1 MKKLKQIV
9 CCLVT
14 VMTLMM
20 CFSIGAFADA
30 AAAPSGTIVIKNDK
44 AATNVSIVG
53 KEYSAYKI
61 FDLVQ
66 NEDHT
71 AFAYTLSSEFKGL
84 FTSSAFTTAFP
95 DAAVNESKTSTIYNF
110 VSGLDTA
117 AQIEKFANTVY
128 DYINSKTDDDAI
140 AATKTATGAA
150 SAVTGETDI
159 EYAAFE
165 QLPLGYYVIFG
176 TGASLDNNSEVVT
189 ACALDT
195 TTWDTEDEAYTI
207 TIDVKVGVPTLEK
220 KIVLN
225 KGKETESLVDVD
237 SANIGDTVDFRV
249 TSSVPDVTGFTKYTL
264 KMTDTMSAGLTPV
277 NAEGKLAVTVKVGED
292 TIAADK
298 YTVTNTVNAD
308 KTTTITV
315 EFNDFYALAGVKN
328 AAYAVGT
335 PITFDYSAVL
345 NADAVIAPEA
355 NPNTAKITYS
365 NNPHTAGTPDAT
377 TNDTPDDT
385 VNVYTFKLDV
395 FKFTGEDKTPLA
407 DAQFTVKNAD
417 GEAVSFVLE
426 NGKYRVATED
436 DTNTTTTVISDAT
449 GYIYAEGLKAGTYT
463 VTETKAP
470 DGYNLLEADIEFKI
484 EPEYVKNGN
493 TLEKLTAPAEGAA
506 YTLIQKSDDSA
517 AENSG
522 VRLDVENSTGT
533 ELPGTGGMG
542 TVLIYVVGGVLIAIA
557 VISVTV
563 RKLANK
569 KQ

>member
-9 CCLVT
+9 CCLMT

-20 CFSIGAFADA
+20 CFSIGTFADA
-30 AAAPSGTIVIKNDK
+30 AAATTGTIVIKNDK

-61 FDLVQ
+61 FDVVRDE
-66 NEDHT
+66 NHES
-71 AFAYTLSSEFKGL
+71 FAYTLSSEFKGL
-84 FTSSAFTTAFP
+84 FTSDIFTNAFP
-95 DAAVNESKTSTIYNF
+95 DAEVDESKTSTIYNF
-110 VSGLDTA
+110 VSNLDTA
-117 AQIEKFANTVY
+117 VKIEKFANTVY
-128 DYINSKTDDDAI
+128 DYINSKTDANAI
-140 AATKTATGAA
+140 AVTKKATGAA
-150 SAVTGETDI
+150 STVAGETDI
-159 EYAAFE
+159 EYAAL
-165 QLPLGYYVIFG
+165 QDLPLGYYVIFG
-176 TGASLDNNSEVVT
+176 TGASLDNASEVVT

-195 TTWDTEDEAYTI
+195 TTWDAEDQAYTI
-207 TIDVKVGVPTLEK
+207 TIDVKVGVPALEK

-225 KGKETESLVDVD
+225 KGKDTESLVDVD

-277 NAEGKLAVTVKVGED
+277 NTEGKLAVTVKVGKD
-292 TIAADK
+292 VIAADK
-298 YTVTNTVNAD
+298 YTVTNKVNAD

-315 EFNDFYALAGVKN
+315 EFNNFYELAGVKN
-328 AAYAVGT
+328 AAYAAGT

-345 NADAVIAPEA
+345 NADAVIAPDA

-365 NNPHTAGTPDAT
+365 NNPHTET

-395 FKFTGEDKTPLA
+395 FKFTGEDKTSLA
-407 DAQFTVKNAD
+407 DAQFEIKNSD
-417 GEAVSFVLE
+417 DEKIKFVLE
-426 NGKYRVATED
+426 DGKYRAATAED
-436 DTNTTTTVISDAT
+436 PADDITTTVISDSS
-449 GYIYAEGLKAGTYT
+449 GYIRIEGLKEGTYK

-470 DGYNLLEADIEFKI
+470 DTYNLLEEDIEFKI

-506 YTLIQKSDDSA
+506 YTLIQKSDDSV

-542 TVLIYVVGGVLIAIA
+542 TVLIYVIGGVLIAIA

>member
-9 CCLVT
+9 CCLLT

-20 CFSIGAFADA
+20 CFSIGAFAEP

-44 AATNVSIVG
+44 TATNVSIVG

-66 NEDHT
+66 NDDHT

-95 DAAVNESKTSTIYNF
+95 NASVDESKTSTIYNF
-110 VSGLDTA
+110 VEGLDTA

-128 DYINSKTDDDAI
+128 DYINSKTGDDVI
-140 AATKTATGAA
+140 AATKTAAGAA
-150 SAVTGETDI
+150 STVEGETNI

-165 QLPLGYYVIFG
+165 ELPLGYYVIYG
-176 TGASLDNNSEVVT
+176 TGASLDNGSEVVT

-195 TTWDTEDEAYTI
+195 TTWSETDSAYTI

-220 KIVLN
+220 KIVQN
-225 KGKETESLVDVD
+225 KGEESEKLVDVD

-249 TSSVPDVTGFTKYTL
+249 TSSVPDVTGYTKYTF

-277 NAEGKLAVTVKVGED
+277 NADGKLAVTVK
-292 TIAADK
+292 IADDVIDAEN
-298 YTVTNTVNAD
+298 YTVTNTENED

-315 EFNDFYALAGVKN
+315 EFNDFYALVGVKN
-328 AAYAVGT
+328 ANYDAGAA
-335 PITFDYSAVL
+335 ITFDYSAVL
-345 NADAVIAPEA
+345 NADAVIAPNA

-365 NNPHTAGTPDAT
+365 NDPHTAATSKPT

-385 VNVYTFKLDV
+385 VNVYTFKLDI
-395 FKFTGEDKTPLA
+395 FKYTGEEKTPLDKA
-407 DAQFTVKNAD
+407 EFTVKNSD
-417 GEAVSFVLE
+417 GEAVGFVLE
-426 NGKYRVATED
+426 DGKYRVATAD
-436 DTNTTTTVISDAT
+436 DKNTTTTVISDSD
-449 GYIYAEGLKAGTYT
+449 GNIKVEGLKAGTYK

-470 DGYNLLEADIEFKI
+470 AGYNLLESDIEFKI
-484 EPEYVKNGN
+484 EPVYTENGN
-493 TLEKLTAPAEGAA
+493 TLKELKAPAEGAA
-506 YTLIQKSDDSA
+506 YTLIMNDEDKAD
-517 AENSG
+517 NSG
-522 VRLDVENSTGT
+522 VRLDIENSTGT

-542 TVLIYVVGGVLIAIA
+542 TFLIYAVGGALIAIA

-563 RKLANK
+563 RKLAK
-569 KQ
+569 KNQ